1 MKGVFDMKILLKIAA
16 IPFII
21 VLSITVAFLYFI
33 FCISEWICTVAAVI
47 IAGAGIVMLATGY
60 SVYSSIGLIVIGFL
74 VSPFGLRAVIEWFID
89 KLADL
94 NYSLKD
100 FVTS

>member
-1 MKGVFDMKILLKIAA
+1 MKILFKIAA

-33 FCISEWICTVAAVI
+33 FCISEWICMVAAVI
-47 IAGAGIVMLATGY
+47 IAGFGVLTFITGG
-60 SVYSSIGLIVIGFL
+60 SIFNGVVLLVLGFL

>member
-1 MKGVFDMKILLKIAA
+1 MKILLKIVA

-21 VLSITVAFLYFI
+21 VLSIIVAFLYFI

-47 IAGAGIVMLATGY
+47 ITGAGIVMLATGY
-60 SVYSSIGLIVIGFL
+60 SVFSSVGLIVIGFL
-74 VSPFGLRAVIEWFID
+74 VSPFGLRAVNEWFID

>member
-1 MKGVFDMKILLKIAA
+1 MKGVLGMKILLKIIA

-21 VLSITVAFLYFI
+21 VLSVLVAFLYFI
-33 FCISEWICTVAAVI
+33 FCISEWICTAAAI
-47 IAGAGIVMLATGY
+47 LLAVLGVLTFITGG
-60 SVYSSIGLIVIGFL
+60 STFNGVVLLALGFL
-74 VSPFGLRAVIEWFID
+74 ISPFGIRAVIEWFID

-100 FVTS
+100 FVTG